1 MKIYQLPGRE
11 WPIDAFSSQGVMF
24 SGITRHD
31 GRIQL
36 SSVRIEANG
45 IVGRHVAEASQLF
58 LLIDGEGWVSG
69 ADGKRISVKAGQAAY
84 WEAGEEHE
92 SGSRTGMT
100 VIVVEGGQLVV
111 EMEELASF

>member
-11 WPIDAFSSQGVMF
+11 VPIDAFSSEGVMF
-24 SGITRHD
+24 SGITRHE

-36 SSVRIEANG
+36 SSMRIEAG
-45 IVGRHVAEASQLF
+45 GTVGRHEARTSQLF

-69 ADGKRISVKAGQAAY
+69 GDGQRIAVKAGQAAY
-84 WEAGEEHE
+84 WEAGEAHE
-92 SGSRTGMT
+92 SGTRTGMT
-100 VIVVEGGQLVV
+100 VIVAEGEQLVV